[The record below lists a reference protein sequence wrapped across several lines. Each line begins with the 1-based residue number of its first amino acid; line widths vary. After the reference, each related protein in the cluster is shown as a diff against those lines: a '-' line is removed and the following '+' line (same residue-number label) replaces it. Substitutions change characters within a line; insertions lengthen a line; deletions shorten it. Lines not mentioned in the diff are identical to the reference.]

1 MIVTT
6 QEVDARAQCKECR
19 VIRTT
24 KVNTKE
30 IKQWVGGDM
39 VQSVWPDKS
48 PDEREIIMN
57 SQFIDLLGRPFPG
70 PYYLC
75 PPCWDQSMDDMEGYY
90 ESTDSGTE

>member
-1 MIVTT
+1 MIITGN
-6 QEVDARAQCKECR
+6 EVLANAFCKECHG
-19 VIRTT
+19 IGTT
-24 KVNTKE
+24 KVTVKE

-39 VQSVWPDKS
+39 VQNVWPDKS

-75 PPCWDQSMDDMEGYY
+75 PPCWDQSMDDMEEYY
-90 ESTDSGTE
+90 D

>member
-1 MIVTT
+1 MIITGN
-6 QEVDARAQCKECR
+6 EVLANAFCKECHG
-19 VIRTT
+19 IGTT
-24 KVNTKE
+24 KVTVKE

-39 VQSVWPDKS
+39 VQNVWPDKS

-75 PPCWDQSMDDMEGYY
+75 PPCRDQSMDDMEGYY